1 MMHSPFPGMDPYLEA
16 PSIWPDV
23 HTRLMT
29 IIGELLTP
37 LLAPKYLAEL
47 ETQVVIDH
55 LDDDPQDVLP
65 DVSIASPEVSVE
77 APSAVAVTVPAP
89 VQVRV
94 PMDVPSR
101 LVSVYIR
108 QRETSRLVAVI
119 ELLSPVNKRRG
130 KGREEYLEKRRTF
143 LTSPV
148 HVIEID
154 LLRRY
159 PRMPFDD
166 PLPPAHYL
174 VMVCKAG
181 ERPRSSAWPISVR
194 QPLPT
199 IPIHL
204 LSPAPPVPL
213 ELGQALRTAY
223 ERARY
228 DLRVD
233 YRQPPVPPLSPPD
246 AAWAEALL
254 ASPEGRSPQ
263 GAS

>member
-1 MMHSPFPGMDPYLEA
+1 MVYSPFPGMDPYLEA

-29 IIGELLTP
+29 IIGEQLMP

-55 LDDDPQDVLP
+55 LDDDPQVVLP
-65 DVSIASPEVSVE
+65 DVSVTHSEVSDGTS
-77 APSAVAVTVPAP
+77 SAVAVTAPAP

-94 PMDVPSR
+94 PLDVPTR

-108 QRETSRLVAVI
+108 QRETARLVAVI

-130 KGREEYLEKRRTF
+130 KGREEYVEKRRAF
-143 LTSPV
+143 LASPV

-181 ERPRSSAWPISVR
+181 ERPRSSVWPIHVR

-199 IPIHL
+199 IPIPL
-204 LSPAPPVPL
+204 LPPDPPVPL

-228 DLRVD
+228 DLRID
-233 YRQPPVPPLSPPD
+233 YHQPLIPPLSPDD
-246 AAWAEALL
+246 AAWAAALIDP
-254 ASPEGRSPQ
+254 PEGRVPQ
-263 GAS
+263 DTR